1 MRRLVLS
8 ERATLERPFV
18 RPKFASTWKVCAA
31 FAVSCCGSQAQ
42 DIARSAE
49 SVVVNF
55 PEGGEL
61 KLFTDYVGKTLG
73 IRFVYSDELKGQTVE
88 LRPSPVEIPKD
99 KLLPMLTGLLRVH
112 DLALVEVSPNVYR
125 IVRSEQSARSVSSL
139 IPNEQALDPGS
150 MRMITQVLRV
160 PSAKV
165 ETLAQSLGKFT
176 SSPKSELIAVPERG
190 IIIVTDY
197 EARVA
202 LMRSLLDSL
211 EAARPDIEM
220 ATVDVGSVDAVSL
233 ATQVSSVLAEMYK
246 KAGLTET
253 PPVLRGDLLSR
264 SIVVIGSAR
273 QLEEAKQLID
283 RLRPAE
289 AQRTQR
295 VYALTYLSVE
305 RAKALIEKRLY
316 ANATTPSNVH
326 LDADAPSNRL
336 FITADPQSHVLIDQ
350 VLAQEDHPLPQAQ
363 RPLRIY
369 RPQNRKAPELLATLS
384 QLLGQGAE
392 LSVEPKKEAPTAKPK
407 PTETPKPSSVTPPA
421 QEKTQV
427 PPIPPEVEAV
437 IAKQAARVQGP
448 DYLLVE
454 DEATNA
460 ILALGTPEF
469 HAQLESLI
477 QELDRR
483 RPQVLIEMT
492 LVAVTMSD
500 TLDLGFELEA
510 HDLKGAWDYLV
521 FTSFGL
527 SDIDVSTGQRMLL
540 PGLGGSG
547 VLISPENVPILLR
560 TLATHGLARVV
571 STPKILVSD
580 NARGMLRNVDE
591 APFTS
596 VNASDTVATTSFAG
610 FESAGTTLSVTPHIQ
625 EGDLITLEYELSFS
639 NFTGASSD
647 AAVPPPRTTNS
658 FTSTVEVPDGYAVV
672 TGGLEVANSSDT
684 VSEIPFIGRIPL
696 LGLFFQNSASRK
708 NQTRIFAFLRPV
720 ILRDDEFEA
729 LKFISLKE
737 LDKAEVVPDDAPP
750 SKPLWMR

>member
-1 MRRLVLS
+1 MGALVQ
-8 ERATLERPFV
+8 ERP
-18 RPKFASTWKVCAA
+18 AHAT
-31 FAVSCCGSQAQ
+31 
-42 DIARSAE
+42 DT
-49 SVVVNF
+49 VVVNF

-61 KLFTDYVGKTLG
+61 KVLVDYVGKALG
-73 IRFVYSDELKGQTVE
+73 VRFIYSDELKGQTVE

-99 KLLPMLTGLLRVH
+99 KLLAMLAGLLRVH
-112 DLALVEVSPNVYR
+112 DLALVETSPNVYR
-125 IVRSEQSARSVSSL
+125 IVRSEQSSRSVSVLLPQEQPPDPSSL
-139 IPNEQALDPGS
+139 
-150 MRMITQVLRV
+150 RMVTQVLRV
-160 PSAKV
+160 PASKA
-165 ETLAQSLGKFT
+165 ETLAQNLAKFT
-176 SSPKSELIAVPERG
+176 SSAKSEMMAIPERG
-190 IIIVTDY
+190 LLIVTDY
-197 EARVA
+197 ESRLAILA
-202 LMRSLLDSL
+202 SLLEAL
-211 EAARPDIEM
+211 ESARPDVET
-220 ATVDVGSVDAVSL
+220 ATVDVGGVDAGSL
-233 ATQVSSVLAEMYK
+233 AGQVSAVLTEVYK
-246 KAGLTET
+246 KASPSET
-253 PPVLRGDLLSR
+253 PPVLRGDLLAR
-264 SIVVIGSAR
+264 AIVVIGTER

-289 AQRTQR
+289 ALRTQR

-316 ANATTPSNVH
+316 ATSTAPAAVH

-336 FITADPQSHVLIDQ
+336 FITADPDTHLLIDK

-369 RPQNRKAPELLATLS
+369 RPQNRKATDLLATLS
-384 QLLGQGAE
+384 QLLGQGAQLAME
-392 LSVEPKKEAPTAKPK
+392 SQPPPDAK
-407 PTETPKPSSVTPPA
+407 TSAAGAAAKPSSVTLPS
-421 QEKTQV
+421 QEKPPV
-427 PPIPPEVEAV
+427 PPVPPEVEA
-437 IAKQAARVQGP
+437 AMARQAARVQGP

-492 LVAVTMSD
+492 LVAVALSD
-500 TLDLGFELEA
+500 TLDLGFELESD
-510 HDLKGAWDYLV
+510 DLKGAWDYLV

-527 SDIDVSTGQRMLL
+527 SDIDAATGQRMLL

-547 VLISPENVPILLR
+547 VLISPENIPVLLR

-580 NARGMLRNVDE
+580 NARGLLRNVDE

-625 EGDLITLEYELSFS
+625 EGDLITLEYELAFSSFS
-639 NFTGASSD
+639 GA
-647 AAVPPPRTTNS
+647 AANAAIPPPRSTNS
-658 FTSTVEVPDGYAVV
+658 FSSTVEVPDGYAVV
-672 TGGLEVANSSDT
+672 TGGLEVTNKSDT
-684 VSEIPFIGRIPL
+684 TSEIPFVGRIPI
-696 LGLFFQNSASRK
+696 LGLLFQNNAQRK
-708 NQTRIFAFLRPV
+708 TQTRVFAFLRPV

-729 LKFISLKE
+729 LKFISLKH
-737 LDKAEVVPDDAPP
+737 LQDAEVLPDDAPP